1 MSDLVAMKAK
11 TTFHNPRVQNDKGGL
26 VEMGDTFETDV
37 LHAQDLQRLGHAD
50 PVDGSPDGREA
61 PPLKPHHQVSERALT
76 ADRERRRSG
85 TRATSTGGKAAS
97 NGPTVEEFV
106 AAGYRAADYPPQG
119 YESRSTPE
127 EIAAAV
133 DRQRSEAEAAAAAAG
148 NR

>member
-37 LHAQDLQRLGHAD
+37 LHAKDLQRLGHAD
-50 PVDGSPDGREA
+50 PIDGSLDGREA
-61 PPLKPHHQVSERALT
+61 QPLQPHYQVSEPALA

-85 TRATSTGGKAAS
+85 TRGTSAGAKGPN

-106 AAGYRAADYPPQG
+106 AAGYRAEDYPPQD
-119 YESRSTPE
+119 YASRSTPE

-133 DRQRSEAEAAAAAAG
+133 ARQKAEAEAAAAAAG
-148 NR
+148 NG